1 MERVLFTKYSND
13 RNPKFAIKTSILE
26 EEGCRTVVKQ
36 ASYPEGREHI
46 RNIYS
51 SYKNLEDIF
60 AGTMLSV
67 NKCREEEDRVILEYI
82 EGTTLQEILDTW
94 LREGRWQEF
103 KETLRSFFQL
113 LKSRAKND
121 FVMTEAFEK
130 VFGNINL
137 DVPYKSFSVTDIDL
151 ILSNILVDG
160 NGKWSLIDYEWTF
173 HFPIPVQFLIYRVIH
188 YYEQSNAFRN
198 RVLSSWNLYQEEG
211 ISEREKMLFRE
222 MEENFQKYMLEEYVP
237 LRHLYPSISPGRIH
251 LGTMLENIKFKERL
265 QIFLSC
271 NGIFTES
278 ESVSFPIEQGK
289 IEIKLEIPE
298 GITAIR
304 IDPGEEMGRLEIQ
317 QMEWEGA
324 IECGF
329 TSNGISSSE
338 REILFLGKDPQVY
351 IENIPE
357 KNRTLYLRAQKH
369 YNMESYGQQ
378 MRKDREKLIQ
388 QGEQIKELNLELK
401 KMKREISDMKNT
413 KVWKIYQKLKKGD

>member
-1 MERVLFTKYSND
+1 MIGIGQVDFEALTALLIRLGVVVGATSLFQWLMNLCNNHMTYK
-13 RNPKFAIKTSILE
+13 
-26 EEGCRTVVKQ
+26 VVMDV
-36 ASYPEGREHI
+36 R
-46 RNIYS
+46 
-51 SYKNLEDIF
+51 
-60 AGTMLSV
+60 
-67 NKCREEEDRVILEYI
+67 
-82 EGTTLQEILDTW
+82 
-94 LREGRWQEF
+94 
-103 KETLRSFFQL
+103 
-113 LKSRAKND
+113 
-121 FVMTEAFEK
+121 TEAFEK

-137 DVPYKSFSVTDIDL
+137 DVSYKSFSVTDIDL

-251 LGTMLENIKFKERL
+251 LETMLENIKFKERL

-278 ESVSFPIEQGK
+278 ESVSFPIEQGE

-298 GITAIR
+298 GVTAIR

-317 QMEWEGA
+317 QMEWEGG

-329 TSNGISSSE
+329 IIRKGNFISGKRPPGICRKYS
-338 REILFLGKDPQVY
+338 GKKQ
-351 IENIPE
+351 NIIFE
-357 KNRTLYLRAQKH
+357 
-369 YNMESYGQQ
+369 G
-378 MRKDREKLIQ
+378 
-388 QGEQIKELNLELK
+388 
-401 KMKREISDMKNT
+401 T
-413 KVWKIYQKLKKGD
+413 KAL